1 MNETL
6 TGSSDVKSP
15 LHQRGMALLQRV
27 RQFQQKNLK
36 NFIPFYCESQALG
49 WIPLEC
55 LSWFQQV
62 PEVFECAEQSISL
75 HPGLQNPDS
84 RTRAVAEVL
93 KEWETLGRI
102 PGGRD
107 DGYRVSSRY
116 TAEPVFFLERAAASL
131 FGITSYGVHLNGIA
145 GDPENKLLWLARRAK
160 DRPQYPG
167 AMDHLVAGGLTAGIS
182 ADQVMIRECFEEA
195 GIPEQLACK
204 ARPCG
209 QVSLFM
215 EYRGRI
221 KRDLLFCYDLI
232 LPEDF
237 VPCNKDGEVESFF
250 KKNFSKVEAL
260 IAETEEI
267 KLNCNLVMLDF
278 LIRYGQLNPEMPFYT
293 EIVNGLRSM
302 DVQ

>member
-1 MNETL
+1 M
-6 TGSSDVKSP
+6 
-15 LHQRGMALLQRV
+15 
-27 RQFQQKNLK
+27 
-36 NFIPFYCESQALG
+36 
-49 WIPLEC
+49 
-55 LSWFQQV
+55 
-62 PEVFECAEQSISL
+62 
-75 HPGLQNPDS
+75 
-84 RTRAVAEVL
+84 
-93 KEWETLGRI
+93 
-102 PGGRD
+102 
-107 DGYRVSSRY
+107 
-116 TAEPVFFLERAAASL
+116 
-131 FGITSYGVHLNGIA
+131 HLNGIA

-182 ADQVMIRECFEEA
+182 ADRVMIRECFEEA

-204 ARPCG
+204 AQPCG

-250 KKNFSKVEAL
+250 KKSFSKVEAL

-278 LIRYGQLNPEMPFYT
+278 LIRQGQLNPEMPFYT
-293 EIVNGLRSM
+293 EIVNGLTNM

>member
-1 MNETL
+1 MRVSTPIRIACSL
-6 TGSSDVKSP
+6 KRAAGGKHIIDPSP
-15 LHQRGMALLQRV
+15 KHE
-27 RQFQQKNLK
+27 NL
-36 NFIPFYCESQALG
+36 FPRLPFG
-49 WIPLEC
+49 WI
-55 LSWFQQV
+55 
-62 PEVFECAEQSISL
+62 
-75 HPGLQNPDS
+75 
-84 RTRAVAEVL
+84 
-93 KEWETLGRI
+93 
-102 PGGRD
+102 
-107 DGYRVSSRY
+107 
-116 TAEPVFFLERAAASL
+116 AASL

-204 ARPCG
+204 AQPCG

-215 EYRGRI
+215 EYSGRI

-250 KKNFSKVEAL
+250 KKSFSKVE
-260 IAETEEI
+260 T
-267 KLNCNLVMLDF
+267 
-278 LIRYGQLNPEMPFYT
+278 
-293 EIVNGLRSM
+293 LRSEERR
-302 DVQ
+302 VGKECRSRWSPYH

>member
-15 LHQRGMALLQRV
+15 LHQRGKALLQRV
-27 RQFQQKNLK
+27 RPFQQKNLK
-36 NFIPFYCESQALG
+36 NFIPFYCENQALG

-62 PEVFECAEQSISL
+62 SEVFECDEKAFIASRAAK
-75 HPGLQNPDS
+75 PDS
-84 RTRAVAEVL
+84 RTRLLREVL
-93 KEWETLGRI
+93 QEWESWAGFRVGVTNGIGFKLL
-102 PGGRD
+102 
-107 DGYRVSSRY
+107 YRR
-116 TAEPVFFLERAAASL
+116 TCLLFGTCCRFL

-237 VPCNKDGEVESFF
+237 EPCNKDGEVESFSS
-250 KKNFSKVEAL
+250 FSKVEAL

-267 KLNCNLVMLDF
+267 KTQRNLVMLDF
-278 LIRYGQLNPEMPFYT
+278 LIRHGQLNPEMPFYT